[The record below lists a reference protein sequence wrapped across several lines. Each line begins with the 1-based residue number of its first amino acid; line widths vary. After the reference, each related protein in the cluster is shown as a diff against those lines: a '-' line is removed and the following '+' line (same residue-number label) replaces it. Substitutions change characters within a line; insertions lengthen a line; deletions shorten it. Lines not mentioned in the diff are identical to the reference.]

1 MKAKIFIIVVCIF
14 TAFFIYEFLKRP
26 EIKTVSKVIEET
38 KTREAPKDNFVQKKF
53 PDRNLL
59 SQEKSPY
66 LLQHANNP
74 VWWYPWGE
82 AAFAKAKAEDK
93 PVFLSIGYSTC
104 HWCHVMEHESF
115 ENPEI
120 AEVMNKYFV
129 SIKVDREE
137 RPDIDNIYMKA
148 VVSLTGSGGWPLTV
162 FVTSDRKPFYGGT
175 YFPAQSQWG
184 MPGLKD
190 LLLSI
195 HDGWQ
200 NKRAEL
206 LRSSQS
212 ITQNLQTKPFL
223 QNIGG
228 NPTPDA
234 GTLKDAYSQFF
245 QRFDSRYGGFG
256 GAPKFPSS
264 HNLSFLL
271 RYWKRANEPKA
282 LEMVEKTLTEM
293 PKGGMYD
300 HIGGG
305 FHRYSTD
312 QRWFIPHFEK
322 MLYDQAM
329 LSKTYLEAYQITKN
343 EKYAQTAREIFD
355 YVLRDMTDSQG
366 GFYSAEDADSL
377 PPEKYQGMTPAQ
389 SPSRE
394 KKEGAFYL
402 WRDKEIEDNLGKD
415 NAQIFDYYF
424 DVQSSGNTVSDSHG
438 EFQGK
443 NILNV
448 AHSLEE
454 TAQKFGKTP
463 REIQKIL
470 NESKNK
476 LFDVRKF
483 RPRPHLD
490 DKVLVD
496 WNGLMISSLALGSR
510 VLDEPRYGQAAE
522 KSAQFILST
531 LVRKDG
537 PANSGAGRLLH
548 RYRDGEAGILGT
560 LEDYAFFIHG
570 LIDLYEATFNE
581 TYLKEAKRL
590 TEDMVKLFWD
600 DKEGGFFFTATDAE
614 KLLFREKEIY
624 DGAIPSGNSIAALDL
639 LRMERLTLNRDW
651 EKKAEQLFKA
661 FGQELSSGPSAYAQS
676 LMALDFAIGSSREI
690 VLAGQKDDPQT
701 QEMLKS
707 LYSRFIPNK
716 VVILRPASDE
726 AAKDIISLVPFVEN
740 QKALGN
746 RTTAYVCENYN
757 CQFPTNDVYQFKE
770 LLGGNEEGK

>member
-1 MKAKIFIIVVCIF
+1 MKRKIWMALIIIGGLAALFVID
-14 TAFFIYEFLKRP
+14 AKRP
-26 EIKTVSKVIEET
+26 KFKAASQIVQGTVAQESSKST
-38 KTREAPKDNFVQKKF
+38 PADGKF
-53 PDRNLL
+53 PDKNLL
-59 SQEKSPY
+59 SKEKSPY

-74 VWWYPWGE
+74 VHWYPWGDE
-82 AAFAKAKAEDK
+82 AFAKAKAEDK

-137 RPDIDNIYMKA
+137 RPDVDNIYMKA
-148 VVSLTGSGGWPLTV
+148 VVSLTGSGGWPLSV
-162 FVTSDRKPFYGGT
+162 FVTADRKPFYGGT
-175 YFPAQSQWG
+175 YFLPDSQWG
-184 MPGLKD
+184 RPGFKE

-195 HDGWQ
+195 NDAWQ
-200 NKRAEL
+200 NKRDEL
-206 LRSSQS
+206 VKSSHS
-212 ITQNLQTKPFL
+212 ITQNLQSKSSWG
-223 QNIGG
+223 QIGG
-228 NPTPDA
+228 NPMPDE
-234 GTLKDAYSQFF
+234 GTLRSAYGQYA

-264 HNLSFLL
+264 HNLSYLL

-293 PKGGMYD
+293 SKGGMYD

-322 MLYDQAM
+322 MMYDQAI
-329 LSKTYLEAYQITKN
+329 LTKTYLEAYQSTKA
-343 EKYAQTAREIFD
+343 EKYAQTTREIFE
-355 YVLRDMTDSQG
+355 YVLRDMTDPKG

-377 PPEKYQGMTPAQ
+377 PPEKFTNMTPAEDL
-389 SPSRE
+389 SSE
-394 KKEGAFYL
+394 KTEGAFYL
-402 WRDKEIEDNLGKD
+402 WRYQEIVEHLGKESAEVFNYYYGTESRG
-415 NAQIFDYYF
+415 NAF
-424 DVQSSGNTVSDSHG
+424 SDPHG
-438 EFQGK
+438 EFKGK
-443 NILNV
+443 NILYV
-448 AHSLEE
+448 AHGLEI
-454 TAQKFGKTP
+454 TAQKFGKIP
-463 REIQKIL
+463 QEIQKIL

-510 VLDEPRYGQAAE
+510 VLDEPRYGQTAE
-522 KSAQFILST
+522 KSAQFILSM
-531 LVRKDG
+531 LVTKD
-537 PANSGAGRLLH
+537 GRLLH
-548 RYRDGEAGILGT
+548 RYSDGEAGILGT

-570 LIDLYEATFNE
+570 LIDLYEATFKE
-581 TYLKEAKRL
+581 EYLKEAKRL
-590 TEDMVKLFWD
+590 TGDMVKLFWN

-624 DGAIPSGNSIAALDL
+624 DGAIPSGNSMAALDL
-639 LRMERLTLNRDW
+639 LRMGRLTLNREW
-651 EKKAEQLFKA
+651 EKKAEEYFKA

-676 LMALDFAIGSSREI
+676 LMALDFAIGPSREI

-716 VVILRPASDE
+716 VVIFRPASDE
-726 AAKDIISLVPFVEN
+726 EARAIVDIIPFVKG
-740 QKALGN
+740 QQSLDGKTTIALASSSEAG
-746 RTTAYVCENYN
+746 
-757 CQFPTNDVYQFKE
+757 
-770 LLGGNEEGK
+770 